1 MLLTAKF
8 VIFTFARAESL
19 MSIPNE
25 SAIGGIRSEVAINSL
40 RLIEPACIL
49 LSLLKLEIAPWQ

>member
-8 VIFTFARAESL
+8 ATFTFTRAESL
-19 MSIPNE
+19 MSILYE
-25 SAIGGIRSEVAINSL
+25 SAQGRIRSEVPSNSL
-40 RLIEPACIL
+40 PPIEPACIL